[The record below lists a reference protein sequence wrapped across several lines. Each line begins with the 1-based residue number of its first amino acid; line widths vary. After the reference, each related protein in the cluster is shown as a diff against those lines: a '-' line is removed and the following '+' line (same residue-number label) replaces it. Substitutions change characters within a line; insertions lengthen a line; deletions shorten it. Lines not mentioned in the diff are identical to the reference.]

1 MIITYLKYEFIIYTL
16 ELLFKIIYTKKY
28 DLHLKKAVLGRIT
41 MHYHDKNVLI
51 TGISGFAG
59 SYLAKELISQGASVH
74 GLVRRRA
81 DGAIPK
87 NIVDQRI
94 IEELN
99 LIEGDLTDITSLA
112 CAMDQAEPDY
122 IFHLA
127 AQSFVER
134 SFNNSMETQNI
145 NCMGTANLL
154 ETVRIKDINPKIVFA
169 GSSEEYG
176 LVISSTEQYEK
187 VMQDYGTIFPEPS
200 ETVEVPIKETNPLRP
215 MSPYAVSK
223 VYGDYLMRNY
233 YHSYGLDTVVSRAF
247 NHEGA
252 GRGSMFVTS
261 VITNQIMKL
270 KYGEKDH
277 IEIGNLNALRD
288 WSHVKDIIQG
298 YLLLAKKGNS
308 GDVYNQGSMRT
319 NSVLSYILL
328 GLEEAGWKIN
338 QIQTLQKDKKIE
350 NPTETDQ
357 TPIYGIKFPKT
368 KVDQL
373 IMEGQ
378 LEYTIK
384 DKGIQVETP
393 NGNIT
398 IKFNP
403 DRFRPAE
410 VPLLL
415 SDTRKIQKIGAKIK
429 YSLND
434 ILKDQLN
441 YYLKK
446 ENRNS

>member
-1 MIITYLKYEFIIYTL
+1 
-16 ELLFKIIYTKKY
+16 
-28 DLHLKKAVLGRIT
+28 
-41 MHYHDKNVLI
+41 MHYNDKNVLI
-51 TGISGFAG
+51 TGISGFVG
-59 SYLAKELISQGASVH
+59 SYLAKKMVDLGANVH

-81 DGAIPK
+81 DGVIPK
-87 NIVDQRI
+87 NIVDRKI
-94 IEELN
+94 NGELN
-99 LIEGDLTDITSLA
+99 LIEGELTDITSLA
-112 CAMDQAEPDY
+112 NAMDQAEPDY

-134 SFNNSMETQNI
+134 SFNNSMETQSI

-154 ETVRIKDINPKIVFA
+154 ETVNIKDLNPKIVFA

-176 LVISSTEQYEK
+176 LVISSTKQHEK
-187 VMQDYGTIFPEPS
+187 AIQDYGNIFPEPT
-200 ETVEVPIKETNPLRP
+200 EIPEVPIKETNPLRP

-233 YHSYGLDTVVSRAF
+233 YHSYGLNTVVSRAF

-252 GRGSMFVTS
+252 GRGLMFVTS

-270 KYGEKDH
+270 KLGETDR
-277 IEIGNLNALRD
+277 IVIGNLNALRD
-288 WSHVKDIIQG
+288 WSHVKDIVQG
-298 YLLLAKKGNS
+298 YLLLAEKGNS
-308 GDVYNQGSMRT
+308 GDVYNQGSTRT

-328 GLEEAGWKIN
+328 GLEEAGWNIN
-338 QIQTLQKDKKIE
+338 HIQTLKGEKKVHD
-350 NPTETDQ
+350 PTEIDQ
-357 TPIYGIKFPKT
+357 SPIYGIKFPKT
-368 KVDQL
+368 RVDQL
-373 IMEGQ
+373 ILEGD

-384 DKGIQVETP
+384 DKGIQVETEK
-393 NGNIT
+393 GTVNIQ
-398 IKFNP
+398 FDP

-415 SDTRKIQKIGAKIK
+415 SDTSKIQKLGAKIE

-441 YYLKK
+441 YFLKK

>member
-1 MIITYLKYEFIIYTL
+1 MNYN
-16 ELLFKIIYTKKY
+16 
-28 DLHLKKAVLGRIT
+28 
-41 MHYHDKNVLI
+41 DKNVLI
-51 TGISGFAG
+51 TGISGFVG
-59 SYLAKELISQGASVH
+59 SYLAKKMVDLGANVH

-81 DGAIPK
+81 DGVIPK
-87 NIVDQRI
+87 NIVDRKI
-94 IEELN
+94 NGELN
-99 LIEGDLTDITSLA
+99 LIEGELTDITSLA
-112 CAMDQAEPDY
+112 NAMDQAEPDY

-134 SFNNSMETQNI
+134 SFNNSMETQSI

-154 ETVRIKDINPKIVFA
+154 ETVNIKDLNPKIVFA

-176 LVISSTEQYEK
+176 LVISSTNQHEK
-187 VMQDYGTIFPEPS
+187 AIQDYGNIFPEPT
-200 ETVEVPIKETNPLRP
+200 EIPEVPIKETNPLRP

-252 GRGSMFVTS
+252 GRGLMFVTS
-261 VITNQIMKL
+261 VVTNQIMKL
-270 KYGEKDH
+270 KLGETDR
-277 IEIGNLNALRD
+277 IVIGNLNALRD
-288 WSHVKDIIQG
+288 WSHVKDIVLG
-298 YLLLAKKGNS
+298 YLLLAEKGNS

-328 GLEEAGWKIN
+328 GLEEAGWNIN
-338 QIQTLQKDKKIE
+338 YIKTLNGDKKVKD
-350 NPTETDQ
+350 PTEIDQ

-368 KVDQL
+368 RVDQL
-373 IMEGQ
+373 ILEGE
-378 LEYTIK
+378 LEYTIE
-384 DKGIQVETP
+384 DKGIQVETEK
-393 NGNIT
+393 GTVNIQ
-398 IKFNP
+398 FNP

-415 SDTRKIQKIGAKIK
+415 SDTSKIQKLGAKIE

-441 YYLKK
+441 YFLKK